1 MLTELRGALSI
12 LHCLWPGCSLDLNK
26 QIFTTKESLQ
36 EHYRSA
42 HGTHDFSWS
51 CLLDDSQAG
60 TVHLDTTTAAPAIG
74 VTQILD
80 EQKGQESP
88 IKPDTKSTAASRSP
102 EFVGSPTIYIS
113 RPDSPAISQTQPP
126 SRPLTN
132 GTQADATSSHK
143 GLQQPMDMS
152 QASHSKR
159 ERSRSR
165 SRSIDMIHEGGA
177 ESKEDTSYKKGVR
190 FEETQ
195 SSNQGIGETDKDD
208 VSNSRFTLLP
218 DDRRPEPT
226 IMPPL
231 HGEDDTDPDAS
242 LAVAPEPLSL
252 PSIGRGIGKEQ
263 LPSASRAPS
272 YVLAGTNRFTNA
284 EIDAYMSQSYS
295 TITGPPVFVYG
306 SFMFPS
312 IIKAQ
317 ADKSLKGIYSPRY
330 QRRLAPTFQD
340 WFRAN
345 FSLKHTAEIMTPAV
359 LKGFDRWKPRGL
371 RCAAIQDARLTRR
384 VIESEH
390 PRLPRGFEHLTM
402 TKLLP
407 GYVQG
412 FLIFGL
418 SEEALKTCDELFPLK
433 ECQSRN
439 WQRSP
444 MVRNRSRS
452 RENDSDES
460 DEEMPKEHFKR
471 KKVNVDIELKDGR
484 IRNVEATTYIWAHNF
499 GLEGPWNINDFIKR
513 PCFASS
519 SESQKNDEAWRAE
532 EHELAKTMKMIY
544 ALPGDALARAVKEGN
559 TEAVEALLDDGDDV
573 NGASRLYG
581 NPLQTA
587 VVTLNE
593 AMVRFLVDEGAD
605 VNKRGGQYHTPLLA
619 AVICGHEK
627 IVSFLLRHQAEVL
640 VDCGR
645 YVSALYQ
652 AVSHSNE
659 EIVYLLLERGAWLSK
674 GYNELLD
681 LAAERGNEAI
691 MDLLVEYD
699 VRKIHFDLRAYR
711 EYRGRLERRSKYT
724 NKGQE
729 ISMTS
734 GAVLRAVISQALMLK
749 GSHGTWQGRK
759 GVEVLKAALEA
770 GAPESVID
778 SIGNNLKTVSSVID
792 YFRNAVTEL
801 MNPQPPSTKN
811 LESSHDGDANIEELS
826 DSSESSDD
834 ADDDA
839 KVVASG
845 SLVAS
850 IEVSQV
856 QSTPTPMLQRCQIAN
871 LRIL

>member
-12 LHCLWPGCSLDLNK
+12 LHCLWPGCSLELNK
-26 QIFTTKESLQ
+26 QDFTTKGSLQ

-51 CLLDDSQAG
+51 CLLDDSRAG
-60 TVHLDTTTAAPAIG
+60 TVHPDTTTAVPATRVI
-74 VTQILD
+74 QILD
-80 EQKGQESP
+80 EQKDQGFSKMPDVKSP
-88 IKPDTKSTAASRSP
+88 AVSRSP
-102 EFVGSPTIYIS
+102 ESVAPPTIYVS
-113 RPDSPAISQTQPP
+113 RPDSPAISKTQSP
-126 SRPLTN
+126 SKPFTH
-132 GTQADATSSHK
+132 GTQAGAMSSHI
-143 GLQQPMDMS
+143 GLQQPMDVS
-152 QASHSKR
+152 EASHSRR
-159 ERSRSR
+159 EHSRSR
-165 SRSIDMIHEGGA
+165 SRSIDINREGDL
-177 ESKEDTSYKKGVR
+177 ESKADTSHMKGVR

-195 SSNQGIGETDKDD
+195 NSNQGIGEPGKNG

-218 DDRRPEPT
+218 DDRRPEPST
-226 IMPPL
+226 MPPSYD
-231 HGEDDTDPDAS
+231 EENIDSDAY
-242 LAVAPEPLSL
+242 LAIAPEPLSL
-252 PSIGRGIGKEQ
+252 PSIGRGVGKEQ

-272 YVLAGTNRFTNA
+272 YVLAGTNRFTNV
-284 EIDAYMSQSYS
+284 EIDAFMAQSYS
-295 TITGPPVFVYG
+295 RIIVPPVFVYG

-317 ADKSLKGIYSPRY
+317 ADRSLKGIYSSRY
-330 QRRLAPTFQD
+330 QRRLTPTPQD

-371 RCAAIQDARLTRR
+371 RCAAIQDARLTRN
-384 VIESEH
+384 VIEFEH
-390 PRLPRGFEHLTM
+390 PRLPRGFEHIPM

-412 FLIFGL
+412 FLVFGL

-439 WQRSP
+439 WQRSS
-444 MVRNRSRS
+444 MARSRS
-452 RENDSDES
+452 GSRERKSDGL
-460 DEEMPKEHFKR
+460 DEELPKIHFKR
-471 KKVNVDIELKDGR
+471 QTVNVDIELKDGR
-484 IRNVEATTYIWAHNF
+484 IRNVEATTCVWAHNF

-519 SESQKNDEAWRAE
+519 SESQKNDETWRAE
-532 EHELAKTMKMIY
+532 EHELAKTMKMVY

-559 TEAVEALLDDGDDV
+559 TEAVEVLLEDGDDV
-573 NGASRLYG
+573 NGACHLYG
-581 NPLQTA
+581 TPLQTA

-593 AMVRFLVDEGAD
+593 DMVRFLVDEGAD
-605 VNKRGGQYHTPLLA
+605 INKRGGQYHTPLLA
-619 AVICGHEK
+619 AVVCGHEK

-659 EIVYLLLERGAWLSK
+659 EIVYLLLERGAWLSQ

-801 MNPQPPSTKN
+801 LNPQPPSTKN

-834 ADDDA
+834 PDGHAT
-839 KVVASG
+839 VVASG
-845 SLVAS
+845 SFYDS
-850 IEVSQV
+850 IDVSQV
-856 QSTPTPMLQRCQIAN
+856 QSKPPPILQRY
-871 LRIL
+871 

>member
-1 MLTELRGALSI
+1 MLTELRGALSFSQ
-12 LHCLWPGCSLDLNK
+12 CLWPGCSLDLNK
-26 QIFTTKESLQ
+26 QASPTKESLQ

-51 CLLDDSQAG
+51 CLLDDSRAG
-60 TVHLDTTTAAPAIG
+60 TVHPDTTTAVPATE
-74 VTQILD
+74 VSQILD
-80 EQKGQESP
+80 EQKNQGSP
-88 IKPDTKSTAASRSP
+88 KRPDTKSTAASRSP
-102 EFVGSPTIYIS
+102 EPVASPTIYVS
-113 RPDSPAISQTQPP
+113 RPDSPATSQTQPP
-126 SRPLTN
+126 SKPFTN
-132 GTQADATSSHK
+132 GTQADAMSSHT
-143 GLQQPMDMS
+143 GLQQSTDIS
-152 QASHSKR
+152 QASLSKR

-165 SRSIDMIHEGGA
+165 SRSIDMNHEGDT
-177 ESKEDTSYKKGVR
+177 ESKEDTGYKKGVR

-195 SSNQGIGETDKDD
+195 SSNQGIGETDKND
-208 VSNSRFTLLP
+208 VNNSRFTLLP

-226 IMPPL
+226 MMPPS
-231 HGEDDTDPDAS
+231 HGEDDTDPDAY
-242 LAVAPEPLSL
+242 LAIAPEPLSL
-252 PSIGRGIGKEQ
+252 PSIGRGFGKEQ

-317 ADKSLKGIYSPRY
+317 ADRSLKGIYSPRY

-371 RCAAIQDARLTRR
+371 RCAAIQDARLTRH
-384 VIESEH
+384 VIELEH
-390 PRLPRGFEHLTM
+390 PRLPRGLEHLPM

-444 MVRNRSRS
+444 MARSRSRS
-452 RENDSDES
+452 REKDSDGS
-460 DEEMPKEHFKR
+460 DEELLKEHFKR

-484 IRNVEATTYIWAHNF
+484 IRNVEATTYVWAHNF

-513 PCFASS
+513 PCFVSS
-519 SESQKNDEAWRAE
+519 SESQKNDETWRAE

-559 TEAVEALLDDGDDV
+559 TESVEALLDEGDDV
-573 NGASRLYG
+573 NGASHLYG

-593 AMVRFLVDEGAD
+593 DMVRFLVDEGAD

-834 ADDDA
+834 PDDHA

-845 SLVAS
+845 SFSAS
-850 IEVSQV
+850 VEASQV
-856 QSTPTPMLQRCQIAN
+856 QSKPIPMLQRCEVTNLQI
-871 LRIL
+871 L

>member
-1 MLTELRGALSI
+1 MLTELRGALLI
-12 LHCLWPGCSLDLNK
+12 LHCLWPGCSLNLNK
-26 QIFTTKESLQ
+26 QPLATKESLQ
-36 EHYRSA
+36 EHYRSV

-51 CLLDDSQAG
+51 CLLDDSRTG
-60 TVHLDTTTAAPAIG
+60 TVNPHAITAVPAFE
-74 VTQILD
+74 VTKILD
-80 EQKGQESP
+80 KQKDQRSS
-88 IKPDTKSTAASRSP
+88 KNPDAKSTAASRSP
-102 EFVGSPTIYIS
+102 EAVASPKIYVS
-113 RPDSPAISQTQPP
+113 KPDSPAISQTQSPNKHF
-126 SRPLTN
+126 TN
-132 GTQADATSSHK
+132 ETQADAMSSHK
-143 GLQQPMDMS
+143 GLQQPMDVS
-152 QASHSKR
+152 EAEHPKR

-165 SRSIDMIHEGGA
+165 SRSIEVKCEGDA
-177 ESKEDTSYKKGVR
+177 ESKAKTSHKKGVR
-190 FEETQ
+190 FEEPQ
-195 SSNQGIGETDKDD
+195 NSKQGIDETGKNGL
-208 VSNSRFTLLP
+208 SNSRFTLLP

-226 IMPPL
+226 TMPTSYD
-231 HGEDDTDPDAS
+231 EEKFDSDAY
-242 LAVAPEPLSL
+242 LDIAPEPLSL
-252 PSIGRGIGKEQ
+252 PSIGRGFGKEP

-272 YVLAGTNRFTNA
+272 YVLAGTNRFTSA
-284 EIDAYMSQSYS
+284 EIDAFMSQSYL

-312 IIKAQ
+312 IVKAQ
-317 ADKSLKGIYSPRY
+317 ADRSLKGIYSPRY
-330 QRRLAPTFQD
+330 QRRLAPSFQD
-340 WFRAN
+340 WARAN

-371 RCAAIQDARLTRR
+371 RCAAIQDARVTRT
-384 VIESEH
+384 VIELEDL
-390 PRLPRGFEHLTM
+390 RLPRGLEHIPIA
-402 TKLLP
+402 KLLP

-412 FLIFGL
+412 FLVFGL

-439 WQRSP
+439 WQRSS
-444 MVRNRSRS
+444 MARSRSRS
-452 RENDSDES
+452 REKQSDEVQ
-460 DEEMPKEHFKR
+460 EEPPKEHFKR

-484 IRNVEATTYIWAHNF
+484 IRNVEAATYVWAHNF
-499 GLEGPWNINDFIKR
+499 GLEGPWDINEFIKR
-513 PCFASS
+513 PSFASS
-519 SESQKNDEAWRAE
+519 SEYGKNDERWRAE
-532 EHELAKTMKMIY
+532 EHELAKTMKMVY

-573 NGASRLYG
+573 NGACHLYG
-581 NPLQTA
+581 TPLQTA
-587 VVTLNE
+587 VVKVNE
-593 AMVRFLVDEGAD
+593 EMVHFLVDEGAD
-605 VNKRGGQYHTPLLA
+605 INKRGGQYHTPLLA
-619 AVICGHEK
+619 AVLCGHEN

-652 AVSHSNE
+652 AVSHSHE
-659 EIVYLLLERGAWLSK
+659 EIVYLLLERGAWLSQ

-699 VRKIHFDLRAYR
+699 VRKIHYDLRAYR
-711 EYRGRLERRSKYT
+711 EYRGRLERRSKYS

-778 SIGNNLKTVSSVID
+778 SIGDNLKTVSSVID

-801 MNPQPPSTKN
+801 LNPQPPSTKN
-811 LESSHDGDANIEELS
+811 LESSHDGDAHIEELS

-834 ADDDA
+834 TDDHA
-839 KVVASG
+839 AIVASG
-845 SLVAS
+845 SSSATN
-850 IEVSQV
+850 EASQV
-856 QSTPTPMLQRCQIAN
+856 QSKPPPLLQRY
-871 LRIL
+871 

>member
-12 LHCLWPGCSLDLNK
+12 LHCLWPGCSLNLNK
-26 QIFTTKESLQ
+26 QLFTRKESLQ
-36 EHYRSA
+36 EHYRST

-51 CLLDDSQAG
+51 CLLDDSRAG
-60 TVHLDTTTAAPAIG
+60 IIHPDTTAAVPAIG

-80 EQKGQESP
+80 EQKDQGSSK
-88 IKPDTKSTAASRSP
+88 IPDVKSKVAARSP
-102 EFVGSPTIYIS
+102 ESVASPKIYVS
-113 RPDSPAISQTQPP
+113 RPDSPAI
-126 SRPLTN
+126 
-132 GTQADATSSHK
+132 D
-143 GLQQPMDMS
+143 
-152 QASHSKR
+152 R
-159 ERSRSR
+159 EG
-165 SRSIDMIHEGGA
+165 DA
-177 ESKEDTSYKKGVR
+177 ESKANNVDKRGVR

-195 SSNQGIGETDKDD
+195 NGNKEIGETGKIGF
-208 VSNSRFTLLP
+208 SNTRFTLLP

-226 IMPPL
+226 TMPPS
-231 HGEDDTDPDAS
+231 HEEENIDPDAYFDI
-242 LAVAPEPLSL
+242 VPEPLCL
-252 PSIGRGIGKEQ
+252 PSIGRGFGKES

-284 EIDAYMSQSYS
+284 EIEAFMSQSYL

-317 ADKSLKGIYSPRY
+317 ADRSLKGTYSPRY
-330 QRRLAPTFQD
+330 QRRLAPSVQD
-340 WFRAN
+340 WARAN
-345 FSLKHTAEIMTPAV
+345 LSLKHTAEIMTPAV
-359 LKGFDRWKPRGL
+359 LKGFDRWRPRGL
-371 RCAAIQDARLTRR
+371 RCAAIQDSRLTRN
-384 VIESEH
+384 VIELDD
-390 PRLPRGFEHLTM
+390 PRLPRGLEHVPIA
-402 TKLLP
+402 KLLP

-412 FLIFGL
+412 FLVFGL

-444 MVRNRSRS
+444 MARSRSRS
-452 RENDSDES
+452 REKKSDGLH
-460 DEEMPKEHFKR
+460 EELPKEHFLR

-484 IRNVEATTYIWAHNF
+484 IRNLEAFTYIWAHKF

-513 PCFASS
+513 PCFTSS
-519 SESQKNDEAWRAE
+519 SESQKNDETWRAE
-532 EHELAKTMKMIY
+532 EHELAKTMKMVY

-559 TEAVEALLDDGDDV
+559 TQAVEALLDDGDDV
-573 NGASRLYG
+573 NGACHLYG
-581 NPLQTA
+581 TPLQTA
-587 VVTLNE
+587 VVTGSE
-593 AMVRFLVDEGAD
+593 EMVRFLVDEGAD
-605 VNKRGGQYHTPLLA
+605 VNKKGGTYHTPLLA
-619 AVICGHEK
+619 AVVCGHEK
-627 IVSFLLRHQAEVL
+627 IASLLLRHQAEVL

-652 AVSHSNE
+652 AVSHSDE
-659 EIVYLLLERGAWLSK
+659 EIVYLLLERGAWLSQ

-699 VRKIHFDLRAYR
+699 VRRIHYDLRAYR
-711 EYRGRLERRSKYT
+711 EYRGRLERRNKYS

-729 ISMTS
+729 LSMTS

-778 SIGNNLKTVSSVID
+778 SIGDNLKTVSSVID

-811 LESSHDGDANIEELS
+811 LESSLDGDANIEEVS
-826 DSSESSDD
+826 DFSESSDGP
-834 ADDDA
+834 DDHA
-839 KVVASG
+839 KLVASG
-845 SLVAS
+845 SFS
-850 IEVSQV
+850 ISNKVSHV
-856 QSTPTPMLQRCQIAN
+856 QSEPPPMLQRYQDTKLQI
-871 LRIL
+871 L

>member
-12 LHCLWPGCSLDLNK
+12 LHCLWPGCSLNLNK
-26 QIFTTKESLQ
+26 QPFSTKESLQ
-36 EHYRSA
+36 EHYRSV

-51 CLLDDSQAG
+51 CLLDDSRAG
-60 TVHLDTTTAAPAIG
+60 TVHPDTTTAVPAIE

-80 EQKGQESP
+80 EQKDQISS
-88 IKPDTKSTAASRSP
+88 KMPDAKSTAASRSP
-102 EFVGSPTIYIS
+102 ESVASPKIYVS
-113 RPDSPAISQTQPP
+113 RPDSPATSQAQSP
-126 SRPLTN
+126 SKPFTN
-132 GTQADATSSHK
+132 GTQADAMSPHI
-143 GLQQPMDMS
+143 GLQQPMDVS
-152 QASHSKR
+152 EASHLKR
-159 ERSRSR
+159 EHSRSR
-165 SRSIDMIHEGGA
+165 SRSIDINHEGGA
-177 ESKEDTSYKKGVR
+177 ENKADTSHKKSVR
-190 FEETQ
+190 FDETQ
-195 SSNQGIGETDKDD
+195 NSNQGIRETGRNGF
-208 VSNSRFTLLP
+208 SNSRFTLLP

-226 IMPPL
+226 TMPPSYD
-231 HGEDDTDPDAS
+231 EENIDSDAY
-242 LAVAPEPLSL
+242 LAIAPEPLSL
-252 PSIGRGIGKEQ
+252 PSIGRGFGREQ

-284 EIDAYMSQSYS
+284 EIDAFMAQSYS

-317 ADKSLKGIYSPRY
+317 ADRSLKGIYSPRY

-371 RCAAIQDARLTRR
+371 RCAAIQDARLTRN
-384 VIESEH
+384 VIELEH
-390 PRLPRGFEHLTM
+390 PSLPRGFEHVPM
-402 TKLLP
+402 KKLLP

-412 FLIFGL
+412 FLVFGL

-444 MVRNRSRS
+444 MARSRSRS
-452 RENDSDES
+452 RERKSDGL
-460 DEEMPKEHFKR
+460 DEELPKEHFKR

-484 IRNVEATTYIWAHNF
+484 IRNVEASTYVWAHNF

-519 SESQKNDEAWRAE
+519 SESQKNDETWRAE

-573 NGASRLYG
+573 NGACHLYG
-581 NPLQTA
+581 TPLQTA
-587 VVTLNE
+587 VVTVNE
-593 AMVRFLVDEGAD
+593 EMARFLVDEGAD
-605 VNKRGGQYHTPLLA
+605 INKKGGQYHTPLLA
-619 AVICGHEK
+619 AVVCGHEK

-659 EIVYLLLERGAWLSK
+659 EIVYLLLERGAWLSQ

-699 VRKIHFDLRAYR
+699 VRKIHYDLRAYR
-711 EYRGRLERRSKYT
+711 EYRGRLERYSKYS

-729 ISMTS
+729 VSMTS
-734 GAVLRAVISQALMLK
+734 GAVLRAVISQALLLK

-770 GAPESVID
+770 GAPQSVID
-778 SIGNNLKTVSSVID
+778 SIGDNLKTVSSVID

-801 MNPQPPSTKN
+801 LNPQPPSTKN
-811 LESSHDGDANIEELS
+811 LESSHDGDANIEEVS
-826 DSSESSDD
+826 DSSDSSDGP
-834 ADDDA
+834 DDHA
-839 KVVASG
+839 T
-845 SLVAS
+845 LVAFGS
-850 IEVSQV
+850 FSASTEVSQV
-856 QSTPTPMLQRCQIAN
+856 QSKPPSILQRY
-871 LRIL
+871 